1 MLKTIIAVLPLYCFT
16 GHESIGIAF
25 PKCVFLCKV
34 SLTTMDESFYNS
46 YLFSVQYGHVI
57 WAHRSL
63 LLSNP
68 DSFHQQPR
76 IAHNL
81 PIAEVTSL
89 SNNHLD

>member
-1 MLKTIIAVLPLYCFT
+1 MLLLLYRFT

-34 SLTTMDESFYNS
+34 SLTTMDESKSNL

-63 LLSNP
+63 LLSNS
-68 DSFHQQPR
+68 DSFHQQPT
-76 IAHNL
+76 AYTACL
-81 PIAEVTSL
+81 
-89 SNNHLD
+89 